1 MVVAEPRVLR
11 NKCQEWPT
19 VNDQLTNHE
28 RYAIILFEN
37 IKTVIFII
45 QSFFNNEKEVGPQ
58 RTLNALTTNAK
69 NFIKKI
75 INF

>member
-1 MVVAEPRVLR
+1 MVAEPRVLR

-19 VNDQLTNHE
+19 VNDQPANHE
-28 RYAIILFEN
+28 RYVIILLEN

-45 QSFFNNEKEVGPQ
+45 QSLFNNEKKAGPQ
-58 RTLNALTTNAK
+58 RTLNALIASAK

-75 INF
+75 TKL